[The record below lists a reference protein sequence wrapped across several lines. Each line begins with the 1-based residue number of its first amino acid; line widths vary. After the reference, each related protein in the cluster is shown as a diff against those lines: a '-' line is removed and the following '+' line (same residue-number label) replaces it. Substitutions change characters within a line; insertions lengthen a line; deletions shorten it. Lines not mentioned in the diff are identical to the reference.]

1 MLVVLL
7 VVVGILVLVSL
18 LGAALWAVISAA
30 IVGLIIGA
38 LARLVLPGQQS
49 IGLLATMLLG
59 WVGSFVGGIVGY
71 HVIHTGTLLTVL
83 LEIAVAALLIAGYAR
98 VSPRA
103 LTGSRRPVRW

>member
-59 WVGSFVGGIVGY
+59 WVGSFVGGILGY
-71 HVIHTGTLLTVL
+71 RVIHAGTLLTVL
-83 LEIAVAALLIAGYAR
+83 LEIAVAALLIAAYAR

-103 LTGSRRPVRW
+103 LTGNRRPVRW